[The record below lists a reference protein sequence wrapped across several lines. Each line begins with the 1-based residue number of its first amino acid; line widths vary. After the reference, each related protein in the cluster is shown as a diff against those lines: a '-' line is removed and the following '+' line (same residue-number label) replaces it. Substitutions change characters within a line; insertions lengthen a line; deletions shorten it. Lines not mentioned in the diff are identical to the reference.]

1 MEAEKALLAEGL
13 NFSVPKKRLS
23 YSDYLVNFELF
34 HRSIDNLKILSRD
47 NLDCIKTYLKLHKNR
62 L

>member
-47 NLDCIKTYLKLHKNR
+47 NLD
-62 L
+62 